1 MLIALD
7 SSTLTLSLALVGPGP
22 QLLAEESHPPP
33 RKQSEMLPGAL
44 CELLARHGLGLA
56 NVSGYAVG
64 LGPGSF
70 TGLRIGL
77 STVKALA
84 YAHRRPVG
92 GVSSLAALAL
102 DGPVNVPLLP
112 VMVARRDEVY
122 VGFYRRTGE
131 GLVQEAAEEA
141 WTPAQLGAHLGAH
154 PEARA
159 LGPAAKVLEGV
170 LVQAGAQSAQL
181 PSHRPGQWRASY
193 ACQTLSWPR
202 RFFPSSRTT
211 CARPRRSAT
220 RGFPRCP
227 GQSPPPA
234 SAAKRSKAWNE
245 TGAWRWWERR
255 GSWDEASSPPWP
267 MPATPIRK

>member
-92 GVSSLAALAL
+92 GVSSLAAL

-181 PSHRPGQWRASY
+181 LAGPAFPSAWAVARLVRVPDSFVAETLFSLEPHYLRASE
-193 ACQTLSWPR
+193 AERNPR
-202 RFFPSSRTT
+202 FPPLPGPVPT
-211 CARPRRSAT
+211 ARI
-220 RGFPRCP
+220 RG
-227 GQSPPPA
+227 
-234 SAAKRSKAWNE
+234 E
-245 TGAWRWWERR
+245 E
-255 GSWDEASSPPWP
+255 E
-267 MPATPIRK
+267 